1 MDTSVQNTPD
11 RYDVEAVN
19 KKENR
24 ELYKKRVK
32 IHPKR
37 VWGIF
42 RQLKWII
49 MAVTLGIYY
58 ITPWLRWDRGL
69 NAPDQAVLIDF
80 PGRRFYFFFIEIWP
94 QEVYYLAGLLIMAAL
109 GLFAVTSLVGRAW
122 CGYACPQTVWTDL
135 FIWVERF
142 IEGDR
147 AARIRLDKAP
157 MSASKAAKRLSK
169 YAVWLVISVA
179 TGGAWIFY
187 FADAP
192 TLAVDLVTGE
202 APMVAYIT
210 VAVLTFTTF
219 SLGGLMREQVCTYMC
234 PWPRI
239 QAAMMDEESLTVS
252 YKTDRGEPRM
262 PYRKGESFEG
272 RGDCI
277 DCNACVVVCPQGI
290 DIRDGQQ
297 LECITCG
304 LCIDACDE
312 VMTRIDRPTGLIAYD
327 SVANLVRR
335 MEGRPAPIRL
345 LRPRTIVYTTIWA
358 LIGAAMLVVLFSRT
372 DLDLNVLRDRNPV
385 FTTLSDGGIRN
396 GYTVKVLNKAPE
408 ARRFMLSVFGH
419 EDARIRLIGAEDN
432 SDWRQTFLEVGP
444 DTVQSFRIY
453 LSFPAH
459 ALGGEATDIRFV
471 LIDVN
476 GKSRATYDTVFRGP
490 DMTVLP

>member
-1 MDTSVQNTPD
+1 MTTDTTIQNAPD

-37 VWGIF
+37 VWGVF

-69 NAPDQAVLIDF
+69 AAPDQAVLIDF

-109 GLFAVTSLVGRAW
+109 GLFAVTSVVGRAW

-157 MSASKAAKRLSK
+157 MSASKAAKRVSK
-169 YAVWLVISVA
+169 YIVWLVISLA

-192 TLAVDLVTGE
+192 TLAVDLATGE

-262 PYRKGESFEG
+262 PYRKGESFEN

-312 VMTRIDRPTGLIAYD
+312 VMTRINRPTGLIAYD

-335 MEGRPAPIRL
+335 LEGRAAPIKL

-372 DLDLNVLRDRNPV
+372 DLELNVLRDRNPV
-385 FTTLSDGGIRN
+385 FTTLTDGAIRN
-396 GYTVKVLNKAPE
+396 GYTIKVLNKAPE
-408 ARRFMLSVFGH
+408 KRRFMLSVLGR
-419 EDARIRLIGAEDN
+419 EDARIRVIGAEDVN
-432 SDWRQTFLEVGP
+432 EWRQAFVDVGP
-444 DTVQSFRIY
+444 DEVQSFRLY
-453 LSFPAH
+453 VTFPKDG
-459 ALGGEATDIRFV
+459 LDGEATDIKFV

-490 DMTVLP
+490 EE